1 MTTSRKVLMVS
12 PHFPPDSSAASH
24 RVRLLAPYLDEYGW
38 EPTVVTVEPED
49 YEARLDP
56 ELLAMVPE
64 SLNVVRVRAWS
75 TAWTRYLGFGDLG
88 LRAFS
93 ALLRKCRELSRQ
105 VRYDCLFVTIFPSYP
120 ALLGPLLK
128 RNSGRNPGR
137 NPDLPFVL
145 DYQDPWVG
153 AWGLSAGP
161 KVDGTPDLKSRVSR
175 WIATTLEPYAVR
187 AADAITAVS
196 EDTYREVQQRNT
208 VAMATTCAEI
218 PLGGEPSDFEH
229 LHASTRKNPFFEKDD
244 GAFHLSYVGTLLP
257 KGFETARAFLSALA
271 RLKERDPDVY
281 RKVRVHF
288 FGTSNQSAGTVEPR
302 VVKDAERLG
311 VDDAV
316 DETPLRIDY
325 LDALTV
331 LTQSNAILLMGSSE
345 RHYTASKLYPALLA
359 RRPILA
365 AYHEESSVVS
375 ILRRAARP
383 PWARLI
389 TYDDRRRAESRS
401 EAIYQ
406 ELRSLVTT
414 PLTTVTDEAML
425 DLDVVEEFS
434 ARSMASRL
442 ADVFNVVSGA

>member
-1 MTTSRKVLMVS
+1 MTRSRRVLMVS

-24 RVRLLAPYLDEYGW
+24 RVRLLAPYLGEHGW
-38 EPTVVTVEPED
+38 EPTVVTVEPGD
-49 YEARLDP
+49 YEGRMDDG
-56 ELLAMVPE
+56 LLAMVPE
-64 SLNVVRVRAWS
+64 SLNIVRVRAWS
-75 TAWTRYLGFGDLG
+75 TGWTRYLGFGDLG
-88 LRAFS
+88 MRAFH
-93 ALLRKCRELSRQ
+93 ALLHKCRELSGK
-105 VRYDCLFVTIFPSYP
+105 VHYDCFFVTIFPSYP

-128 RNSGRNPGR
+128 RNPG
-137 NPDLPFVL
+137 LPFVL

-153 AWGLSAGP
+153 AWGLTAGP
-161 KVDGTPDLKSRVSR
+161 KADGTPDLKSRASR

-196 EDTYREVQQRNT
+196 EATYREVQQRNA
-208 VAMATTCAEI
+208 VAMATPCAEI

-229 LHASTRKNPFFEKDD
+229 LRASSRKNPFFEKDD

-288 FGTSNQSAGTVEPR
+288 FGTSNQRGNQSAGAAEPR
-302 VVKDAERLG
+302 VVPEVERLG
-311 VDDAV
+311 VDEAV
-316 DETPLRIDY
+316 DEMPIRIDY

-331 LTQSNAILLMGSSE
+331 LTDSSAILLMGSSE

-359 RRPILA
+359 RRPLLA
-365 AYHEESSVVS
+365 AYHEASSVVS

-389 TYDDRRRAESRS
+389 TYDEEHRAETRA
-401 EAIYQ
+401 EAIYE

-414 PLTTVTDEAML
+414 PPADESML
-425 DLDVVEEFS
+425 DLDVVEEYS
-434 ARSMASRL
+434 ARSMAGRL
-442 ADVFNVVSGA
+442 ADVLDVAAAEHGSS